1 MPGYVIMLLSGRLI
15 GASDLSGA
23 DMEKIS
29 LRGFTE
35 TWQFDVG
42 DLHGLARML
51 WDRVCT
57 NGWKVVDAGIS
68 FNGLFPYA
76 EINSSL
82 CIYSEDMML
91 ISYYRYAPT
100 NRGSG
105 VFTGCQRPP
114 EVCVFYL
121 QQDDS

>member
-1 MPGYVIMLLSGRLI
+1 MPGYVITLLSGRLV

-23 DMEKIS
+23 DMEKIG

-51 WDRVCT
+51 WDRVRT
-57 NGWKVVDAGIS
+57 NGWKVADAGIS

-76 EINSSL
+76 EINGSL
-82 CIYSEDMML
+82 CIYSEDLML
-91 ISYYRYAPT
+91 ISHRYAPT

-105 VFTGCQRPP
+105 VLAGCQRPP
-114 EVCVFYL
+114 KVDLFHL
-121 QQDDS
+121 QQDDT